1 MRLGFFLAAALA
13 AVATAGAT
21 AATTPTYT
29 LAFQGSGTEH
39 QVDEK
44 QNIQDSGVCDSAEHV
59 DVTATMVWSTSWPGF
74 RPASRSALATPA
86 RIDGSRVD
94 GTHVKDACGLP
105 LDQAPEGWVAQS
117 SCNDT
122 LVPSGS
128 PQLTAVVGKKS
139 VTIALAA
146 PSFAVPVSASCSLNV
161 RNDQLAAHVV
171 VPLKKLQLL
180 KRRGSL
186 SFPVG
191 TAVPG
196 PGDTYA
202 PSLDCSVPTK
212 PYEGYRTADHC
223 QDQLSWS
230 GTLKITRAS

>member
-1 MRLGFFLAAALA
+1 MRLAFFLAAALA
-13 AVATAGAT
+13 AVAAAGAI
-21 AATTPTYT
+21 AAPAPTYT
-29 LAFQGSGTEH
+29 LTFQGSGTEH
-39 QVDEK
+39 QVDHK
-44 QNIQDSGVCDSAEHV
+44 QNIQDSGACDSAEHV

-74 RPASRSALATPA
+74 RPASRSALAAPT

-105 LDQAPEGWVAQS
+105 LDQAPEGWVAES
-117 SCNDT
+117 SCNDA

-146 PSFAVPVSASCSLNV
+146 PPFAVPVAAACSLNV
-161 RNDQLAAHVV
+161 RNDQLTAHVV
-171 VPLKKLQLL
+171 VALKRLQSL
-180 KRRGSL
+180 KRRASL
-186 SFPVG
+186 TFPVG

-196 PGDTYA
+196 PGDSYA
-202 PSLDCSVPTK
+202 PSVDCSVPTK

>member
-1 MRLGFFLAAALA
+1 MRLGFCLAAALA
-13 AVATAGAT
+13 AVAAAGAS
-21 AATTPTYT
+21 AAPAPTYT
-29 LAFQGSGTEH
+29 VAFQGSGTEH
-39 QVDEK
+39 QIDEK
-44 QNIQDSGVCDSAEHV
+44 RNIQDSGACDSAEHV

-74 RPASRSALATPA
+74 RPASRSALATPT
-86 RIDGSRVD
+86 RIDGSHVD

-105 LDQAPEGWVAQS
+105 LDQAPEGWAAQS
-117 SCNDT
+117 SCSDA

-128 PQLTAVVGKKS
+128 PQLTAVVGKKA

-146 PSFAVPVSASCSLNV
+146 PSFAVPVSASCALNV
-161 RNDQLAAHVV
+161 RNDQLAAHVIV
-171 VPLKKLQLL
+171 ALKKLQSL
-180 KRRGSL
+180 KRHASL

-196 PGDTYA
+196 PGDSYA

-230 GTLKITRAS
+230 GTLTITRAS